1 MRLVLLTTAMA
12 LTAGCAGNTSSTPS
26 DAKSRDATLVCWR
39 SFADIGRAS
48 VAKLGKNA
56 KGLQVAAAYTEA
68 AGAIDH
74 LPLLDV
80 DPELTALLSKFSRD
94 FRELGAVYGRLST
107 RREDI
112 NYGLDKIG
120 ESFLRGFAGDPFGTF

>member
-1 MRLVLLTTAMA
+1 
-12 LTAGCAGNTSSTPS
+12 
-26 DAKSRDATLVCWR
+26 
-39 SFADIGRAS
+39 